1 MQVMMRFLA
10 EQEGKDKEDGD
21 DGGDHASYDDAG
33 EGLLG
38 LGSDAVG
45 EGGGKEAEAG
55 GEAGHDDWTH
65 LVDAAVLEASAV
77 DAFALGSADPG
88 HEDDTA
94 ESGDADERGEAYGG
108 GDAEGGSGDEE

>member
-10 EQEGKDKEDGD
+10 EQEGKDEEDGD

-45 EGGGKEAEAG
+45 KGGREEAKTG
-55 GEAGHDDWTH
+55 GEAGHDDGAH

-77 DAFALGSADPG
+77 DAFALGSADSG
-88 HEDDTA
+88 HEDDAA
-94 ESGDADERGEAYGG
+94 EGGDADERGEADGC
-108 GDAEGGSGDEE
+108 GDAEWSASDEE